1 MFIFPSVFKTLSLA
15 YTYPPSSLVYF
26 LHLPTFFPNHL
37 IWILSYTSSFHY
49 HLFLSS
55 FLCPEDISNTFLT
68 VSFST
73 EAALSMSSGISSLD
87 TRDEL
92 SVKSYPMT
100 VTGTALALKSQR
112 LLHAS
117 SGIPA
122 ELLTQSAGK
131 DSPLPRRKLMN
142 TLAK

>member
-37 IWILSYTSSFHY
+37 IWILSYTSSLHY

-131 DSPLPRRKLMN
+131 DSPLQRRKLMN

>member
-15 YTYPPSSLVYF
+15 YAYPPSSLVYF
-26 LHLPTFFPNHL
+26 LHLPTLFPNHL
-37 IWILSYTSSFHY
+37 IWILSYSSSFHY

-55 FLCPEDISNTFLT
+55 FLCPEDIS
-68 VSFST
+68 ST